1 MLVLLDD
8 KEVIRTNDRAYDDPF
23 DGFNIVN
30 KGGEFEIKQVSLF
43 GTQR

>member
-1 MLVLLDD
+1 MVVLLDD
-8 KEVIRTNDRAYDDPF
+8 KEVIRTVDRIYDDAF

-30 KGGEFEIKQVSLF
+30 KVGEFEIKQVSIF